1 MQVSKRMPKNTTP
14 GAMSRP
20 LRTALELVEAIA
32 EAGLALVPARPTAA
46 MVKAGA
52 IAGVVGPE
60 TAVRVY
66 RAMVAVAD

>member
-1 MQVSKRMPKNTTP
+1 MQVSKSMAKKTTP

-20 LRTALELVEAIA
+20 LRMALELVEAIA
-32 EAGLALVPARPTAA
+32 DAGLALVPAQPTAA

>member
-1 MQVSKRMPKNTTP
+1 MQVPKSMAKNTTP
-14 GAMSRP
+14 GVMSRP

-32 EAGLALVPARPTAA
+32 DTGLALVPAQPTAA

-52 IAGVVGPE
+52 IAGIVGPE

-66 RAMVAVAD
+66 RAMVAAAD